1 MSRRVALG
9 VLGTDSS
16 VVKYGLRV
24 SRPTTDAVPAASTSA
39 TVSIDDLRFDSL
51 STVIGHAPIYRIY
64 DVTVAAAT
72 ILDTHAGSY
81 EPFHTPGSYTQAFG
95 ETLTYIPIPVLFYKD
110 GSTLK
115 GDFWK
120 IHNYIDGA
128 GGETEVFDAY
138 VINNKQL
145 GSDEGYEADVT
156 KTNFTVY
163 NWNTSQRVF
172 RLFLLDAS
180 AVT

>member
-9 VLGTDSS
+9 KLGTDSS
-16 VVKYGLRV
+16 TGKYGLRV
-24 SRPTTDAVPAASTSA
+24 SRPTTDAVPAASSSA

-51 STVIGHAPIYRIY
+51 THVIGHAPIYRIY
-64 DVTVAAAT
+64 DVTVAAASV
-72 ILDTHAGSY
+72 IDNGDTVLY
-81 EPFHTPGSYTQAFG
+81 FHTPGSYTQAFG

-120 IHNYIDGA
+120 IHNYDGDN
-128 GGETEVFDAY
+128 GTHDWY
-138 VINNKQL
+138 VVSNKQL
-145 GSDEGYEADVT
+145 GADEGYEADVT

>member
-1 MSRRVALG
+1 MSRRIALG
-9 VLGTDSS
+9 ALGTDSS

-64 DVTVAAAT
+64 DVTVDAASVISGT
-72 ILDTHAGSY
+72 GDHA
-81 EPFHTPGSYTQAFG
+81 HTPGSFTQAFG

-128 GGETEVFDAY
+128 GGEPEVFDAY

>member
-9 VLGTDSS
+9 ALGTDST

-24 SRPTTDAVPAASTSA
+24 SRPTTDAVPAATTSA

-51 STVIGHAPIYRIY
+51 THVIGHTPVYRIY
-64 DVTVAAAT
+64 DVTVSAASVISGT
-72 ILDTHAGSY
+72 GDHA
-81 EPFHTPGSYTQAFG
+81 HTPGSYTQAFG

-128 GGETEVFDAY
+128 GGESEVFDAY

-163 NWNTSQRVF
+163 NWDTSQRAF